1 MPSVENNGVRI
12 HYEVE
17 GQGESLVIQHGFT
30 SSIETV
36 RLLGYSDS
44 LKDSYQ
50 VILIDARGHG
60 LSDKPHSPE
69 SYGLQTAVS
78 DVVAVLD
85 ALRIPKAHF
94 FGYSMGG
101 AIGFAM
107 AKFAPARLIS
117 LIVGAAHPFKDNLES
132 FRYVDGKD
140 PDVFVKALEAFLGEK
155 IEPQIVPLV
164 VANDLEA
171 LAAAA
176 RPRPNME
183 AMLPALNIPCLFF
196 AGTEDP
202 RHPLVEA
209 CAGQIPHAKFVSM
222 PNLNHVTCY
231 LNSEIVLRHIQEF
244 LTGLSHHNNCF

>member
-1 MPSVENNGVRI
+1 MPFVGNDGIRI

-17 GQGESLVIQHGFT
+17 GMGEPLVIQHGFT

-44 LKDSYQ
+44 LKDNYQ

-60 LSDKPHSPE
+60 LSDKPHAPE
-69 SYGLQTAVS
+69 SYGLQTAAS
-78 DVVAVLD
+78 DVLAVLD
-85 ALRIPKAHF
+85 SLGIPQTHF

-101 AIGFAM
+101 AIGFAL
-107 AKFAPARLIS
+107 AKFEPERLIS
-117 LIVGAAHPFKDNLES
+117 LIVGAAHPFEDKLES
-132 FRYVDGKD
+132 FQNIDGKD

-164 VANDLEA
+164 LTNDLEA
-171 LAAAA
+171 LVAAA

-183 AMLPALNIPCLFF
+183 DMLPALDIPCLLF
-196 AGTEDP
+196 AGTKDP

-222 PNLNHVTCY
+222 PDLNHVTCY
-231 LNSEIVLRHIQEF
+231 LSSETVLRHIREF
-244 LTGLSHHNNCF
+244 FTGLSNHNNCF

>member
-1 MPSVENNGVRI
+1 MPYVDSDGVRI

-17 GQGESLVIQHGFT
+17 GRGEPLVIQHGFT

-44 LKDSYQ
+44 FKSSHR

-60 LSDKPHSPE
+60 LSDKPHTPE
-69 SYGLQTAVS
+69 SYGLKTAAK
-78 DVVAVLD
+78 DVAAVLD
-85 ALRIPKAHF
+85 ALKIPATHF

-101 AIGFAM
+101 AIGFAL

-117 LIVGAAHPFKDNLES
+117 LIIGAAHPFEDNLES
-132 FRYVDGKD
+132 FRNVDGKH
-140 PDVFVKALEAFLGEK
+140 PDAFVKALEVFLGEK
-155 IEPQIVPLV
+155 IEPEVVPLV

-183 AMLPALNIPCLFF
+183 DILPALDIPCLLF
-196 AGTEDP
+196 AGTKDP

-209 CAGQIPHAKFVSM
+209 CARRIPNAKFISM
-222 PNLNHVTCY
+222 PELNHVTCY
-231 LNSEIVLRHIQEF
+231 LNSELVLQHIREF
-244 LTGLSHHNNCF
+244 LTGLIGPKG

>member
-1 MPSVENNGVRI
+1 MPYVNNDGVQI

-17 GQGESLVIQHGFT
+17 GQGEPLVIQHGFT
-30 SSIETV
+30 SSVETV

-44 LKDSYQ
+44 LKSSHQ

-60 LSDKPHSPE
+60 LSDKPRTPE
-69 SYGLQTAVS
+69 SYGLQAAVN
-78 DVVAVLD
+78 DVIVVLD
-85 ALRIPKAHF
+85 ALDIPATHF

-107 AKFAPARLIS
+107 AKFAPVRLIS
-117 LIVGAAHPFKDNLES
+117 LIIGAAHPFEDNLES
-132 FRYVDGKD
+132 FRNIDGKD
-140 PDVFVKALEAFLGEK
+140 PDAFVKALEVFLGEK
-155 IEPQIVPLV
+155 IEPEIVPLV
-164 VANDLEA
+164 MTNDLEA

-183 AMLPALNIPCLFF
+183 DMLPGLDIPCLLF

-209 CAGQIPHAKFVSM
+209 CAAKIPNAKFISM
-222 PNLNHVTCY
+222 PELNHVTCY
-231 LNSEIVLRHIQEF
+231 LNSKLVLRHIREF
-244 LTGLSHHNNCF
+244 LSETNNPIGN